1 MAGIA
6 QLVEPRIVIP
16 VVAGSSPVSR
26 PTSYYGLS
34 LILNQKRS
42 QKVLFRALL
51 GVLYLEMAMAY
62 IQKVRRKKGNVY
74 RVYIKKVGFK
84 RVSKTF
90 DSKRLAV
97 QFINS
102 IESDRKKLLAYSQS
116 KTQTL
121 LSLVIEKYL
130 NKEYKGTRVNDERAK
145 LNFWI
150 NALGDKPIIDI
161 TTIDINEAISTLPVH
176 LKNATINRYI
186 AAISVVFSYAC
197 REYGLQVNPVRKI
210 PSLPENNER
219 TRFLSEA
226 ERIRLFSSCRASH
239 WDKLYLIV
247 LLAITTGARKG
258 ELTQL
263 RWNDIDFERR
273 TAYVSTTK
281 NGQPK
286 VLPLTDSVIKELQLF
301 DTKDISLIF
310 ASKVKEDVAY
320 CFTKPWKK
328 ALEDAD
334 IKDFRF
340 HDLRHSC
347 ASYLAQSGA
356 SLLEIADV
364 LGHKDISVTKRYA
377 HLCVEHKVSLINRVM
392 GGI

>member
-1 MAGIA
+1 
-6 QLVEPRIVIP
+6 
-16 VVAGSSPVSR
+16 
-26 PTSYYGLS
+26 
-34 LILNQKRS
+34 
-42 QKVLFRALL
+42 
-51 GVLYLEMAMAY
+51 MAY

-74 RVYIKKVGFK
+74 RVYIKKAGVK

-90 DSKRLAV
+90 DTKRLAV
-97 QFINS
+97 QFVNS
-102 IESDRKKLLAYSQS
+102 IESDRNKLLAYTQS
-116 KTQTL
+116 KSHSL
-121 LSLVIEKYL
+121 LSVVIDKYL
-130 NKEYKGTRVNDERAK
+130 SSEYKGTRVNDERRK

-150 NALGDKPIIDI
+150 EALGDKPIIDI
-161 TTIDINEAISTLPVH
+161 TTININEALCTLPSQF
-176 LKNATINRYI
+176 KNATINRYV
-186 AAISVVFSYAC
+186 AAISVVFSYAYKV
-197 REYGLQVNPVRKI
+197 YGLHVNPVSKI

-226 ERIRLFSSCRASH
+226 ERTSLFKACRASK

-258 ELTQL
+258 ELTKL
-263 RWNDIDFERR
+263 RWNDIDFDRR
-273 TAYVSTTK
+273 TAYVATTK

-286 VLPLTDSVIKELQLF
+286 VLPLTDSVIRELQLF
-301 DTKDISLIF
+301 DSKDSSLIF
-310 ASKVKEDVAY
+310 ASKVKENVAY

-364 LGHKDISVTKRYA
+364 LGHKQISVTKRYA
-377 HLCVEHKVSLINRVM
+377 HLCIEHKVSLINRVL

>member
-1 MAGIA
+1 MA
-6 QLVEPRIVIP
+6 
-16 VVAGSSPVSR
+16 
-26 PTSYYGLS
+26 T
-34 LILNQKRS
+34 
-42 QKVLFRALL
+42 
-51 GVLYLEMAMAY
+51 
-62 IQKVRRKKGNVY
+62 IQKVKRRSDFAY
-74 RVYIKKVGFK
+74 RVLIRQAGMLTVT
-84 RVSKTF
+84 KTF
-90 DSKRLAV
+90 NTKRLANKFV
-97 QFINS
+97 S
-102 IESDRKKLLAYSQS
+102 DIENDRSLLVAHTQS
-116 KTQTL
+116 KSKTTL
-121 LSLVIEKYL
+121 KLVIDEYL
-130 NKEYKGTRVNDERAK
+130 KKEFKGSRPNEYKQK

-150 NALGDKPIIDI
+150 ESIGNKPIIDI
-161 TTIDINEAISTLPVH
+161 TTTDINESLGTLPGH
-176 LKNATINRYI
+176 FKNATINRYI

-197 REYGLQVNPVRKI
+197 REYDLPENPVSKI

-226 ERIRLFSSCRASH
+226 ERTSLFKACRASH

-258 ELTQL
+258 ELTKL
-263 RWNDIDFERR
+263 RWNDIDFDRR
-273 TAYVSTTK
+273 TAYVATTK

-301 DTKDISLIF
+301 DTKDSSLIF
-310 ASKVKEDVAY
+310 ASKIKEEVAY

-328 ALEDAD
+328 VLEDAD

-364 LGHKDISVTKRYA
+364 LGHKQISVTKRYA
-377 HLCVEHKVSLINRVM
+377 HLCIEHKSSLINRVM

>member
-1 MAGIA
+1 MAC
-6 QLVEPRIVIP
+6 
-16 VVAGSSPVSR
+16 
-26 PTSYYGLS
+26 
-34 LILNQKRS
+34 
-42 QKVLFRALL
+42 
-51 GVLYLEMAMAY
+51 
-62 IQKVRRKKGNVY
+62 IQKVVRKKGNVY

-97 QFINS
+97 QFVNS
-102 IESDRKKLLAYSQS
+102 IESDRNKLLAYTQS
-116 KTQTL
+116 KSRTL
-121 LSLVIEKYL
+121 LSLVIDKYL
-130 NKEYKGTRVNDERAK
+130 NYEYKGTRVNDERVK

-150 NALGDKPIIDI
+150 EALGDKPIIDV

-176 LKNATINRYI
+176 LKNATINRYV
-186 AAISVVFSYAC
+186 AAISVVLSYAC

-219 TRFLSEA
+219 TRFLSET
-226 ERIRLFSSCRASH
+226 ERTSLFKACRVSH

-258 ELTQL
+258 ELTKL

-273 TAYVSTTK
+273 TAYVSSTK

-301 DTKDISLIF
+301 NTKDNSLIF
-310 ASKVKEDVAY
+310 ESKVKEEVAY

-364 LGHKDISVTKRYA
+364 LGHKQISVTKRYA
-377 HLCVEHKVSLINRVM
+377 HLCIEHRASLINRVM
-392 GGI
+392 GSI

>member
-1 MAGIA
+1 MA
-6 QLVEPRIVIP
+6 
-16 VVAGSSPVSR
+16 
-26 PTSYYGLS
+26 T
-34 LILNQKRS
+34 
-42 QKVLFRALL
+42 
-51 GVLYLEMAMAY
+51 
-62 IQKVRRKKGNVY
+62 IQKVKRRSDYAY
-74 RVYIKKVGFK
+74 RVLIRQAGMSSVT
-84 RVSKTF
+84 KTF
-90 DSKRLAV
+90 NTKRLANKFV
-97 QFINS
+97 S
-102 IESDRKKLLAYSQS
+102 DIESDRSLLVAHTQS
-116 KTQTL
+116 KSITPL
-121 LSLVIEKYL
+121 KLVIDQYL
-130 NKEYKGTRVNDERAK
+130 KNEFKGSRPNEYKQK
-145 LNFWI
+145 LTFWI
-150 NALGDKPIIDI
+150 ESIGNKPIIDI
-161 TTIDINEAISTLPVH
+161 ITTDINEALGTLPGH
-176 LKNATINRYI
+176 FKNATINRYI

-197 REYGLQVNPVRKI
+197 REYGLQVNPIRKI

-226 ERIRLFSSCRASH
+226 ERTRLFKSCRASH

-258 ELTQL
+258 ELTKL
-263 RWNDIDFERR
+263 RWNDIDFDRR

-301 DTKDISLIF
+301 DTKDSSLIF
-310 ASKVKEDVAY
+310 ASKVKYDVPY
-320 CFTKPWKK
+320 CFTKPWKI
-328 ALEDAD
+328 ALEDAE

-364 LGHKDISVTKRYA
+364 LGHKQISVTKRYA
-377 HLCVEHKVSLINRVM
+377 HLCIEHKSSLINRVL